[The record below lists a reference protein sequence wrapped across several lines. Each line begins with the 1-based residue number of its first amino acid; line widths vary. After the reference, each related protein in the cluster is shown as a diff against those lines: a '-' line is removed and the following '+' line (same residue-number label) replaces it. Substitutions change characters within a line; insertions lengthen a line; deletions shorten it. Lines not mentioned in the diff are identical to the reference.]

1 MLELYHNN
9 VSVCAQKVRIV
20 LAEKDVPWTN
30 HHLSLAMGE
39 HLTPQ
44 FKAMNPRGVVPVL
57 VHDGNTIVEIERDLR
72 LPGRGV
78 SDPPLSPKTPLE
90 RATMRLWC
98 KLPDDILHTA
108 CATVSFAIS
117 FGQQLK
123 KLAGTGLEERL
134 MKMPD
139 PARRERQRA
148 LIEKGIET
156 PFFRDHIKVFEKT
169 VARDGGAARQDRMV
183 GMRSVHLGG
192 CRNHAL
198 HRACRPARACRSL
211 GKPAARRG
219 LVYAYQGSPE
229 LQGDLG
235 LSTDRLRRHR
245 ARWAQELA
253 TDQRADCVLSVR
265 AGLNVANSTARG
277 LNGEA
282 VTSLTRHTFAKP
294 RREILLPAQLK
305 AEGGFW

>member
-1 MLELYHNN
+1 MMVELYHNN

-57 VHDGNTIVEIERDLR
+57 VHDGNTIVESSVICAYLDEVF
-72 LPGRGV
+72 PT
-78 SDPPLSPKTPLE
+78 PPLSPKTPLE

-169 VARDGGAARQDRMV
+169 VAEMEVQLGKTDWLACDRYTLADAEITPYIERADRLGLAGLWESRPRVADWFTRIKTRPSFKGISDYPPTDYDDTGRDGLQSWARIKELIAA
-183 GMRSVHLGG
+183 
-192 CRNHAL
+192 
-198 HRACRPARACRSL
+198 
-211 GKPAARRG
+211 
-219 LVYAYQGSPE
+219 
-229 LQGDLG
+229 
-235 LSTDRLRRHR
+235 
-245 ARWAQELA
+245 
-253 TDQRADCVLSVR
+253 
-265 AGLNVANSTARG
+265 
-277 LNGEA
+277 
-282 VTSLTRHTFAKP
+282 
-294 RREILLPAQLK
+294 
-305 AEGGFW
+305 

>member
-20 LAEKDVPWTN
+20 LAEKHLPWTN
-30 HHLSLAMGE
+30 HHLSLAEGE
-39 HLTPQ
+39 HLTPE

-57 VHDGNTIVEIERDLR
+57 LHDGNTVVESSVICAYLDEAF
-72 LPGRGV
+72 PQ
-78 SDPPLSPKTPLE
+78 PPLSPKTPLE

-98 KLPDDILHTA
+98 KLPDDILHMA

-123 KLAGTGLEERL
+123 KRCGEGLEARL

-169 VARDGGAARQDRMV
+169 VAEMETALGKTKWLACDAYSLADAEITPYIERADRLGLAGLWQARPRVADWFSRIKARPSFEAISDYPPTDYDDTGRDGLKHWPRI
-183 GMRSVHLGG
+183 
-192 CRNHAL
+192 
-198 HRACRPARACRSL
+198 
-211 GKPAARRG
+211 K
-219 LVYAYQGSPE
+219 E
-229 LQGDLG
+229 LI
-235 LSTDRLRRHR
+235 
-245 ARWAQELA
+245 
-253 TDQRADCVLSVR
+253 
-265 AGLNVANSTARG
+265 AN
-277 LNGEA
+277 
-282 VTSLTRHTFAKP
+282 
-294 RREILLPAQLK
+294 
-305 AEGGFW
+305 